1 MFGLACPN
9 PRSATCASLALV
21 IAVVLAPGS
30 AWSQASQSPLS
41 DKTYEDWYTFERGT
55 AYTLDPWVWVWVYT
69 TAFAKRFRMLDKW
82 VDDTLRGAMAVA
94 FRVNSIGSI
103 SCGLGRTENAC
114 WPVVNCQMDV
124 YVDSTAPLPW
134 KYPEIRSDFLMN
146 GVASDEYLYDIN
158 DNKRRRRYVPKEANQ
173 PLKFGLLR
181 EIQWY
186 FRSRRFGGFETSP
199 DLNYFDRDF
208 QPGVTLV
215 SFNDK

>member
-1 MFGLACPN
+1 
-9 PRSATCASLALV
+9 
-21 IAVVLAPGS
+21 
-30 AWSQASQSPLS
+30 
-41 DKTYEDWYTFERGT
+41 
-55 AYTLDPWVWVWVYT
+55 
-69 TAFAKRFRMLDKW
+69 
-82 VDDTLRGAMAVA
+82 
-94 FRVNSIGSI
+94 
-103 SCGLGRTENAC
+103 
-114 WPVVNCQMDV
+114 MDV